1 MRRRTVIGLSAA
13 VIGSLLAGTVAAI
26 AGVGHGYGRET
37 MMRRMAAAAIDS
49 ALDEAQASAEQRA
62 TIHAARD
69 RVFAAIQDH
78 RRERGARLDGMLA
91 LFEAERL
98 DDGLRALRR
107 QLEAEHEKIA
117 DTVTAALVDAH
128 AVLTPSQRRVV
139 ADYVRS
145 HRHAHP

>member
-13 VIGSLLAGTVAAI
+13 VIGGLLAGTVAAI
-26 AGVGHGYGRET
+26 AGAGHGLGRET
-37 MMRRMAAAAIDS
+37 MMRRMAAAAIDG

-62 TIHAARD
+62 AIHAARD

-78 RRERGARLDGMLA
+78 RRERGARLDGMLV
-91 LFEAERL
+91 LFEGDRL

-107 QLEAEHEKIA
+107 QIEAEHEKIA

-128 AVLTPSQRRVV
+128 AVLTPAQRRVV

>member
-13 VIGSLLAGTVAAI
+13 VIGSLLAGTAAAI
-26 AGVGHGYGRET
+26 AGIGPGHGRET
-37 MMRRMAAAAIDS
+37 MMRRMAAVAIDG

-62 TIHAARD
+62 AIHAARD
-69 RVFAAIQDH
+69 RVFAAIQGH
-78 RRERGARLDGMLA
+78 RLERGARLDGMLA
-91 LFEAERL
+91 LFEGDRL

-107 QLEAEHEKIA
+107 QIEAEHEKIA

-128 AVLTPSQRRVV
+128 AALTPAQRRVV

>member
-1 MRRRTVIGLSAA
+1 
-13 VIGSLLAGTVAAI
+13 
-26 AGVGHGYGRET
+26 
-37 MMRRMAAAAIDS
+37 MATAAIDG

-62 TIHAARD
+62 AIHAARD
-69 RVFAAIQDH
+69 RVVAAIQDH
-78 RRERGARLDGMLA
+78 RRERGARVDGMLA
-91 LFEAERL
+91 LFEGERL

-107 QLEAEHEKIA
+107 QIEAEHEKIA

-128 AVLTPSQRRVV
+128 AVLTSAQRKVV

>member
-26 AGVGHGYGRET
+26 AGAGHGLGRET
-37 MMRRMAAAAIDS
+37 MVRRMAAAAIDG

-62 TIHAARD
+62 AIHAARD

-91 LFEAERL
+91 LFEGDRL
-98 DDGLRALRR
+98 DDGLPELRR
-107 QLEAEHEKIA
+107 QIEAEHEKIA
-117 DTVTAALVDAH
+117 DSVTETQTTL
-128 AVLTPSQRRVV
+128 LERRRRRFT
-139 ADYVRS
+139 AG
-145 HRHAHP
+145 